1 MVQELDLAG
10 WHWANWPSDLGM
22 DKEGKKT
29 AQLFMAGEANG
40 KTQRKRVASPPP
52 GEEEKLPLL
61 GGDPDPAKA
70 IAQVA

>member
-1 MVQELDLAG
+1 
-10 WHWANWPSDLGM
+10 
-22 DKEGKKT
+22 
-29 AQLFMAGEANG
+29 MAGEANG

-70 IAQVA
+70 IAQLKVISSSKIQDGSNGMLGPYFSAGHLLQAGVP